1 MQTENSEDL
10 AYERI
15 KEKLADKYWRMNN
28 LYYIKD
34 KDGKKIK
41 FKFNWAQ
48 EKFHKE
54 RHNRNLILKA
64 RQLGFTTYKCIDKL
78 DDVLF
83 NSYLDAGIICHTVD
97 DAEKIFNHKVKFAFD
112 NLPQWLRDRR
122 KPNTDKAGE
131 LRFPNHSSISVSAGF
146 RGGTLAGGLHVS
158 EYGKICAKYP
168 EKAREIKSGALNAV
182 PIEAD
187 ADFESTAEGMDGD
200 FYKMV
205 TKAQLIDDKD
215 LSPLDFKLHF
225 FSWWQA
231 SEYRLN
237 PVGIKIPDELQDY
250 FATLEADHGIKLDV
264 EQRAWYFKKSEEQ
277 DQDMHQEY
285 PSFPEEAF
293 MASGRPV
300 FNREKIARDI
310 KRAKDVPYKRGIATT
325 KGFEENARGNL
336 SIFKEPV
343 KGEAYA
349 IGADVAEGLADGD
362 FSTATVLNKNFEQV
376 AAYKG
381 HLDPDLFGRML
392 VNLAKYYNNALLAP
406 ELNNHGHATL
416 AAIKNENYYQVYRRE
431 VQEELGKEIQDK
443 VGWLNNVKSKAK
455 MLDDFKAAYRDGS
468 LKLNHEETLREML
481 TLTLEEDGNVI
492 LNSKDLCVSV
502 GLAIQGLTQAVV
514 PESMGAFESGGNKQ
528 RFETLEQMLKWSQNN
543 KSEESYFD

>member
-1 MQTENSEDL
+1 
-10 AYERI
+10 
-15 KEKLADKYWRMNN
+15 MNN

-34 KDGKKIK
+34 KHGKEVV
-41 FKFNWAQ
+41 FKLNAVQ
-48 EKFHKE
+48 EKYAKNK
-54 RHNRNLILKA
+54 HNRNIILKA
-64 RQLGFTTYKCIDKL
+64 RQQGFTTYECINAL
-78 DDVLF
+78 DSCLF
-83 NSYLDAGIICHTVD
+83 NSNYDAGIIAHTVD
-97 DAEKIFNHKVKFAFD
+97 DAEKIFTNKVKFAFD
-112 NLPQWLRDRR
+112 RLPEIIRNTL
-122 KPNTDKAGE
+122 KPNNDRAGE
-131 LRFPNHSSISVSAGF
+131 LRFPNGSSISVSAGF
-146 RGGTLAGGLHVS
+146 RGGTLMKLHVS

-168 EKAREIKSGALNAV
+168 EKAREIRTGAFNAV
-182 PIEAD
+182 PKD
-187 ADFESTAEGMDGD
+187 GDLTVESTAEGMSGD
-200 FYKMV
+200 YYDLWG
-205 TKAQLIDDKD
+205 KAELLDHFT
-215 LSPLDFKLHF
+215 PMDFKAHF
-225 FSWWQA
+225 FPWYES

-237 PVGIKIPDELQDY
+237 PEGIKIPDEMSDY
-250 FATLEADHGIKLDV
+250 FAMLETDHQIILDAH
-264 EQRAWYFKKSEEQ
+264 QKAWYFKKSQEQ
-277 DQDMHQEY
+277 DEDIHQEY
-285 PSFPEEAF
+285 PSYPEEAF

-310 KRAKDVPYKRGIATT
+310 KRAKEMPYKRGIATT

-336 SIFKEPV
+336 AVFKEPV
-343 KGEAYA
+343 KGQAYA

-376 AAYKG
+376 AVYKG

-528 RFETLEQMLKWSQNN
+528 KFETLEQMLKWSQNN
-543 KSEESYFD
+543 KGEESYFD